1 MAHSVQQKELELE
14 EMEEKSK
21 KMLIA
26 AQKDAQECI
35 QYFKTLAF

>member
-21 KMLIA
+21 QMLIA

-35 QYFKTLAF
+35 